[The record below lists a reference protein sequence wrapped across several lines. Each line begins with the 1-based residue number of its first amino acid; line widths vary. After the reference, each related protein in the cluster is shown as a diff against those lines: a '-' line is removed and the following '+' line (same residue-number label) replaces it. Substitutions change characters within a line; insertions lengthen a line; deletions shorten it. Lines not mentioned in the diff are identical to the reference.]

1 MKEKIPEKKQENKK
15 IRGKRGETEKTDKKV
30 IKDKIK
36 VSSVFLFKK
45 IYNMVCD
52 NLNEKN
58 YKLENKDILE
68 YDLNKCIIN
77 NITYSDGRYL
87 LLEIK
92 SSLVPL
98 IYQNIRIQNPDKEIV
113 FLNGSPFEDD
123 DNNEYK
129 FMKLREIQ
137 QNANTDKLII
147 MQNLNQ
153 IQPFLYD
160 LYNMNYII
168 KDEEKCVRIF
178 FDSFSEYLTPVKD
191 SFRIVILV
199 DKKNINEIDF
209 SFLNRFEKMKI
220 TFRKIL
226 DDKQKLLSQ
235 KIINDIDLKKY
246 IENAKICYS
255 LKELLINCG
264 NEEIQG
270 LIYYEMKKN
279 KNQLNENKIK
289 EIICGKIIKILSQD
303 IISILPENHRIREMY
318 LNEKKYYN
326 LQSYINDLKEEGLK
340 KISIIYIFDSIAV
353 AIDGIKN
360 EMKFLISNIII
371 ENQLER
377 KIKEIKYQNEKTFL
391 NDIYIN
397 NKIIYIAFEQFNS
410 NKIQFVSE
418 YIKKNYKND
427 NYKYIFIIHIQRSFN
442 PNNNNNKMIYSIP
455 DIDPEIEQLFI
466 DNLNGPNIKFKD
478 LLKKMLKIL

>member
-1 MKEKIPEKKQENKK
+1 M
-15 IRGKRGETEKTDKKV
+15 
-30 IKDKIK
+30 
-36 VSSVFLFKK
+36 
-45 IYNMVCD
+45 
-52 NLNEKN
+52 
-58 YKLENKDILE
+58 
-68 YDLNKCIIN
+68 
-77 NITYSDGRYL
+77 
-87 LLEIK
+87 
-92 SSLVPL
+92 VPL

-147 MQNLNQ
+147 MQSLNQ

-168 KDEEKCVRIF
+168 KDEEKCVRIY
-178 FDSFSEYLTPVKD
+178 FDSFSDYLTPVKD

-199 DKKNINEIDF
+199 DKKSINEIDF
-209 SFLNRFEKMKI
+209 AFLNRFEKMKI
-220 TFRKIL
+220 TFKELL
-226 DDKQKLLSQ
+226 DDRQKLLAQ
-235 KIINDIDLKKY
+235 KIINDIDFKKH
-246 IENAKICYS
+246 IENAKINYS

-264 NEEIQG
+264 KEEIQG

-279 KNQLNENKIK
+279 KNKNKSNENKIN
-289 EIICGKIIKILSQD
+289 EIIYNKIIKILSQD

-326 LQSYINDLKEEGLK
+326 LKSYVDDLKEEGLK
-340 KISIIYIFDSIAV
+340 KISIIYTFDSTAV
-353 AIDGIKN
+353 AIDGINN

-377 KIKEIKYQNEKTFL
+377 KIKEIKYQNEKTFS

-397 NKIIYIAFEQFNS
+397 NKIIYISFKQINS

-418 YIKKNYKND
+418 YIKKNCKND
-427 NYKYIFIIHIQRSFN
+427 NYKYIFIVHIQRNFN
-442 PNNNNNKMIYSIP
+442 SQIHNIIYSIP

-466 DNLNGPNIKFKD
+466 DNLNGPNIRFKD
-478 LLKKMLKIL
+478 LLKKMLKKL